1 MTPVNTI
8 TIILILGLELFA
20 IGINEDSNWKKMVG
34 MIIMMVGWILNM
46 IAILT

>member
-8 TIILILGLELFA
+8 TITLILGLELFA
-20 IGINEDSNWKKMVG
+20 IGINEDSNWKKITG